1 MKPPL
6 SPSYKFEKEEEG
18 GERLEEEEGKAA
30 PPAVISDSATACLQ
44 ACPINNR
51 ACMDRHGDYRSAM
64 AD

>member
-30 PPAVISDSATACLQ
+30 PPAVISDSATAKDFVLSPTQ
-44 ACPINNR
+44 
-51 ACMDRHGDYRSAM
+51 GLK
-64 AD
+64 